1 MRKTYKIMVHLPTMS
16 LNKKP
21 DKLIIKG
28 LISLAALFSAI
39 FYPDMLTKLFTYE
52 LIFFRVYHVL
62 WLLVILILIKR
73 LIPGMNSRINLGKI
87 YERNFQTTGD
97 DNPKKQNKLK
107 AFVKKMNFGAIRTA
121 IYWTALV
128 LMMGFWQMVGMLD
141 TMWLCVIVIF
151 YVFMDEFCATVWCPF
166 QEIVQNK
173 CCNTC
178 RINNW
183 GYLMAFSPLI
193 YAPSFWTYS
202 ILVLSAVII
211 IQWEYIFYRY
221 PERFYELYN
230 ANLMCKNCLKN
241 CRKKASKRSVE

>member
-1 MRKTYKIMVHLPTMS
+1 MSKTGKIMVHLPTMI

-28 LISLAALFSAI
+28 LISLVLLFFAI
-39 FYPDMLTKLFTYE
+39 FNPEILTRLFTYKI
-52 LIFFRVYHVL
+52 LFFRIYHVL

-73 LIPGMNSRINLGKI
+73 LVPKINSRINLGKI
-87 YERNFQTTGD
+87 YERNFLPAGE

-107 AFVKKMNFGAIRTA
+107 AYAKKMNFGAIRTA

-128 LMMGFWQMVGMLD
+128 LMMGFWHIAGMLD
-141 TMWLCVIVIF
+141 TMWLCIIVGFFI
-151 YVFMDEFCATVWCPF
+151 FMDEFCATVWCPF

-183 GYLMAFSPLI
+183 GYLMAFSPLV

-202 ILVLSAVII
+202 ILVLSAAII
-211 IQWEYIFYRY
+211 VQWEYIFYRY

-230 ANLMCKNCLKN
+230 ANLMCKNCVKK
-241 CRKKASKRSVE
+241 CRKRS